1 MPDRILDE
9 LDLEREDFIPAAED
23 LDENYGL
30 TQYFKDVPLL
40 KPDVE
45 DRIERIQKRLAID
58 REVILDIFT
67 ALLHSHVVLEGP
79 PGTGKTE
86 LAILMAEMFFNC
98 KTHVVT
104 ANEDWSTFDVI
115 GGLNV
120 GVEDGHEVVKPTNGH
135 FAHSV
140 IECCKQI
147 SRKIYSKEGHE
158 QVEGEPQGMWLV
170 IDEISRGRPDR
181 YFGELFTI
189 LGNPDKAD
197 FYLSFQD
204 KPQNKV
210 MYLPRKF
217 RILGTLNSVDK
228 EFVFEL
234 SQALSRRFQFIH
246 IGVPQ
251 REGAQISFAQETALV
266 VRKALR
272 DVRIKRLIPEEI
284 PESQLLIPSGDE
296 VKPNTETPAG
306 RTVAVTTR
314 LIEFIRY
321 EEEYPGE
328 LAVGIEVGT
337 ATFIDLIRA
346 FLTRAYIA
354 ATQDDRTFIGALDW
368 AIASRLVPQLEGADP
383 AKVERIKKFLEE
395 ELLPDEGT
403 RNQFPRS
410 CVKLNSIIR
419 GAM

>member
-1 MPDRILDE
+1 
-9 LDLEREDFIPAAED
+9 
-23 LDENYGL
+23 
-30 TQYFKDVPLL
+30 
-40 KPDVE
+40 
-45 DRIERIQKRLAID
+45 
-58 REVILDIFT
+58 
-67 ALLHSHVVLEGP
+67 
-79 PGTGKTE
+79 
-86 LAILMAEMFFNC
+86 
-98 KTHVVT
+98 
-104 ANEDWSTFDVI
+104 VI

-120 GVEDGHEVVKPTNGH
+120 GVEDGHEVVRPTNGH
-135 FAHSV
+135 FSHSV

-147 SRKIYSKEGHE
+147 ARKIYSKEGHE
-158 QVEGEPQGMWLV
+158 KIEGEPQGMWLV

-210 MYLPRKF
+210 MYLPRKY

-246 IGVPQ
+246 IGVPS
-251 REGAQISFAQETALV
+251 RTGAQITFVEETALV
-266 VRKALR
+266 TRKALR
-272 DVRIKRLIPEEI
+272 DVRIKRLVPDEI
-284 PESQLLIPSGDE
+284 PESMILVESRDG
-296 VKPNTETPAG
+296 VAPNDTTPAG
-306 RTVAVTTR
+306 RTVAVTKR

-321 EEEYPGE
+321 EEDSPGE

-354 ATQDDRTFIGALDW
+354 ATQDDRVFIGALDW

-383 AKVERIKKFLEE
+383 TKVDRIRKFLAS

-403 RNQFPRS
+403 RNPFPRS
-410 CVKLNSIIR
+410 CVKLDSILR
-419 GAM
+419 GAL